1 MACFRCRNSPRC
13 SKPLRHA
20 TLIKHFI
27 SHENIES
34 FKGIKLENQW
44 EINKRY
50 FIFFTW
56 KVYLFIHCWGFC
68 WNYGHFTRYVIW
80 FINTILMRSKCAQI
94 SRSVYMLIRLY
105 VIVVRFINTILMPC
119 WCWCALNALI
129 FHEGY
134 ICLKGC
140 VISKNEKQ
148 TAPLGATKWNK
159 SNDQQCNTCQ
169 YIEYTDKTKQ
179 FF

>member
-1 MACFRCRNSPRC
+1 MQKLLCYMLLVKCICAYKIVWLYDNMFVIVHFACPNLSLSPTPC
-13 SKPLRHA
+13 WCCWCTQNALKFQEVYICFQDCMLRH
-20 TLIKHFI
+20 LIYKYDLDMLKMC
-27 SHENIES
+27 SN
-34 FKGIKLENQW
+34 FK
-44 EINKRY
+44 
-50 FIFFTW
+50 
-56 KVYLFIHCWGFC
+56 
-68 WNYGHFTRYVIW
+68 
-80 FINTILMRSKCAQI
+80 KCK
-94 SRSVYMLIRLY
+94 Y
-105 VIVVRFINTILMPC
+105 VIVVRFIDTILMPC

-134 ICLKGC
+134 ICLKDC

>member
-1 MACFRCRNSPRC
+1 MESVSLYPLLGLLLELRIQKLG
-13 SKPLRHA
+13 SK
-20 TLIKHFI
+20 
-27 SHENIES
+27 S
-34 FKGIKLENQW
+34 
-44 EINKRY
+44 
-50 FIFFTW
+50 
-56 KVYLFIHCWGFC
+56 
-68 WNYGHFTRYVIW
+68 
-80 FINTILMRSKCAQI
+80 AQI

-129 FHEGY
+129 VHEGY
-134 ICLKGC
+134 ICLKDC